1 MELNEN
7 IEIELRAGCPALE
20 HIPKKSLDFFDKDGL
35 QLFEFERF
43 LLDHVESPDREAL

>member
-20 HIPKKSLDFFDKDGL
+20 HIPKKLLDFFDKDML

-43 LLDHVESPDREAL
+43 LLRSYGIT

>member
-20 HIPKKSLDFFDKDGL
+20 HIPKKLLDFFDKGML
-35 QLFEFERF
+35 QLSEFERF
-43 LLDHVESPDREAL
+43 LPDHME